1 MNNLNA
7 TALISAGRSV
17 SEPFQLGVARSD
29 GGLVE
34 VTIRKVL
41 RLLPARR
48 IVAVAEIDGLEV
60 LVKIFVGRSAARY
73 SRREVKGVTALKEAS
88 VETPALLWQGE
99 LPEGSGKVVVFEF
112 INGASNLTEV
122 WSDSRGVERLQLLQ
136 RVTTEVASMHNAG
149 VVQHDIHPENFL
161 LQGERILAIDGGDI
175 RRRGAGPLNELMSL
189 KNFGLFLA
197 QFQTEIDSLVPELFS
212 SYCGQRG
219 WPMSARKLARLLA
232 IVDKQ
237 RNIRKQDY
245 VSKAFRE
252 CTRFTCCRR
261 FNRFQVWERKHDSPA
276 LRQILADP
284 DSAMKAGRI
293 LKSGNTSTVV
303 QIDGPD
309 GPLVIKRYN
318 IKNWLHGLERIFRPS
333 RAWASW
339 ANAFRLEFHGVET
352 PPPVAMVEE
361 RIGPLRRR
369 AYFIT
374 EYVEGQTGDTVTE
387 IESQFEDVEGMAA
400 IVRTLADAGL
410 SHGDMKASN
419 FLLTAKG
426 AVILDLD
433 SMQETSNPSLI
444 EKDRERFLRN
454 WDASPAF
461 CARLEEMLTT

>member
-136 RVTTEVASMHNAG
+136 RVTAEVASMHNAG

-161 LQGERILAIDGGDI
+161 LEGERILAIDGGDI
-175 RRRGAGPLNELMSL
+175 RRRGAGPLNEWMSL

-219 WPMSARKLARLLA
+219 WPMSVRKLARLLA
-232 IVDKQ
+232 IVDKH

-261 FNRFQVWERKHDSPA
+261 FNRFQVCERKHDSPA

-426 AVILDLD
+426 VVILDLD